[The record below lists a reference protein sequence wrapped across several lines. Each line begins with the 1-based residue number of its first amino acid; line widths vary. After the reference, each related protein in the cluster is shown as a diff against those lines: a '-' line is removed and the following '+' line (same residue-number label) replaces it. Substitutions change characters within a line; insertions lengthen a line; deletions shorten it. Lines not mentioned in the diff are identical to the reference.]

1 GPVSLALTNSSSSES
16 EYTTSNF
23 LLTSADGIKRLT
35 ISPSKTPETDV
46 TSSEP
51 DRFSP
56 SSASLSVW
64 VSKDEMPSSADRSVA
79 GFGALSDSGSTE
91 MKLGAKLVFVQSLP
105 ATAMTPENGLAPPF
119 WTVTA
124 RAKAGS

>member
-16 EYTTSNF
+16 AYTTSNF

-46 TSSEP
+46 TTSEP

-56 SSASLSVW
+56 SSASLSVL
-64 VSKDEMPSSADRSVA
+64 VSKDEMPSSPDRSVG
-79 GFGALSDSGSTE
+79 GFGACGGSGPTE
-91 MKLGAKLVFVQSLP
+91 TTLGAQLVCAQSLP
-105 ATAMTPENGLAPPF
+105 ATERTSADRLAPPV
-119 WTVTA
+119 WTVTSPV
-124 RAKAGS
+124 KA